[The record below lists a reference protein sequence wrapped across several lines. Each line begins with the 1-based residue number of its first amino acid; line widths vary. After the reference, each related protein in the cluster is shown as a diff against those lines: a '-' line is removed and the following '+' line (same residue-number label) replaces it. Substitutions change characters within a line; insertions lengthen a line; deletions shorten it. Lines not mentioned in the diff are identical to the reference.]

1 MVDTEKLSALMDD
14 EYQDAE
20 LIDAIAQDSDAMD
33 VWKHYH
39 LIGDVLRGDLPQH
52 SNWDIAG
59 QVALALE
66 NEPVYQG
73 AKSPGFGV
81 DNAGL
86 EAQPKPHQAQSGLP
100 LWLRSFGQVGIA
112 ACVSLVVIVG
122 VRQYT
127 DQEIDH
133 GLQSPIPVLQT
144 VPFAGSVEP
153 VSLTRDSMQ
162 TRNQEAELQEQHY
175 RINALLQ
182 DYELQLRLNAV
193 MPETHVATESINE

>member
-20 LIDAIAQDSDAMD
+20 LIDAITQDSDAMN

-66 NEPVYQG
+66 EEPVYQK
-73 AKSPGFGV
+73 AALASSTV
-81 DNAGL
+81 HNAGL
-86 EAQPKPHQAQSGLP
+86 EAQPKPHQAQSSLP
-100 LWLRSFGQVGIA
+100 LWLRSLGQVGIA

-122 VRQYT
+122 VRQYA
-127 DQEIDH
+127 DQNVNTN
-133 GLQSPIPVLQT
+133 LQDPIPVLQT
-144 VPFAGSVEP
+144 VPFSGSVEP
-153 VSLTRDSMQ
+153 VSLTRDSLQ
-162 TRNQEAELQEQHY
+162 KKNQEAELQEQHY

-193 MPETHVATESINE
+193 MPETHVATEFISE